1 MSAILDRQY
10 VHDIA
15 FRLDKFKRKS
25 NCLYNFRCPI
35 CGDSKKHKNKARGY
49 LFERKN
55 AFFYKCHNCQASM
68 SFGNLIKFL
77 DPILYKKY
85 CVDRYKS
92 GEIGVKPHKKYNYTF
107 KPVRF
112 DSKDTYNKVLFP
124 MSKLPE
130 DHEAIVYLKLRKIPQ
145 DKIDSLFFVDD
156 ASKLSQL
163 SDDYKGKIHTNEPRI
178 VFPFYDENENLV
190 GVTARAIRGEKFL
203 LRYIVVRIKDN
214 SPMLFNL
221 NKINKDETIYV
232 TEGCFDSMFLDN
244 SIAVGNANLKSTIN
258 HLPKEKLVLI
268 YDNERRN
275 ANIRGQMRWSLLGNI
290 KICIWPKSIVEKD
303 INEMIMKNRTKEE
316 IIDIIN
322 KNTFSS
328 PRGLLEFQRWESNC

>member
-15 FRLDKFKRKS
+15 FRLDKFKRKTER
-25 NCLYNFRCPI
+25 LYNFRCPI
-35 CGDSKKHKNKARGY
+35 CGDSKKYKNKARGY

-68 SFGNLIKFL
+68 SFGNLIKIL
-77 DPILYKKY
+77 DPTLYRKY

-92 GEIGVKPHKKYNYTF
+92 GETGVKPHKKHNFTF

-130 DHEAIVYLKLRKIPQ
+130 DHEAVVYLQLRKIPQ
-145 DKIDSLFFVDD
+145 DKINSLFFVDD
-156 ASKLSQL
+156 VSKLSQL
-163 SDDYKGKIHTNEPRI
+163 SDDYKDKIYTNEPRI
-178 VFPFYDENENLV
+178 VFPFYDENKNLI
-190 GVTARAIRGEKFL
+190 GVTARAIRGEK
-203 LRYIVVRIKDN
+203 LRYIIVRIKED

-221 NKINKDETIYV
+221 NNIDKNDTIYV
-232 TEGCFDSMFLDN
+232 TEGCFDSLFLDN
-244 SIAVGNANLKSTIN
+244 CIAVGNANLKVTSQY
-258 HLPKEKLVLI
+258 LPKEKLVLI
-268 YDNERRN
+268 YDNESRN
-275 ANIRGQMRWSLLGNI
+275 ANIRGEMKQALSEQLKL
-290 KICIWPKSIVEKD
+290 CIWPKSILQKD
-303 INEMIMKNRTKEE
+303 INEMIMQNRTREE

-322 KNTFSS
+322 KNTFSGT
-328 PRGLLEFQRWESNC
+328 RGMLEYQKWSNL